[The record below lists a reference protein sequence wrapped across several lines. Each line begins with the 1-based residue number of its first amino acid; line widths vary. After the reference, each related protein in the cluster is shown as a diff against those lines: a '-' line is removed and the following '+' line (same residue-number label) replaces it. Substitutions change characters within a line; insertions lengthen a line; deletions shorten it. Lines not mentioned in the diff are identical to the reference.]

1 MTQGLPRGTVISL
14 DSAGGAVEVAIEIGR
29 WVRKR
34 GYETMVRSGS
44 QRDSACPLIWF
55 AGTQRHLGHKAQL
68 GFHSARRGLWPDR
81 HEPGNVKM
89 RGYLTELGD
98 VSPEL
103 IKLVRR
109 LIRIGSP
116 ISTATQRLRR
126 G

>member
-1 MTQGLPRGTVISL
+1 
-14 DSAGGAVEVAIEIGR
+14 
-29 WVRKR
+29 
-34 GYETMVRSGS
+34 VRSGS